1 MLKIE
6 NLYKKYENQV
16 IFNNLNVHFK
26 KGKNYIILG
35 PSGIGKSTL
44 LNLIS
49 KIDTNYKGNII
60 SDTDKIA
67 YVFQEDR
74 LLPWLNVE
82 KNIEYVMKEK
92 KDISPLLNLLEIDN
106 IKYKLARELSGG
118 QKQRVAI
125 ARAFSTE
132 PKLLL
137 MDESLKSLD
146 LQLKYKIIEELLI
159 LMKENHTTLVF
170 VSHDIEEALLLGDI
184 VLIFNK
190 EGQLMDNIEID
201 LPREGRRYERE
212 KLLKYE
218 LKIQKKLDIF
228 FEI

>member
-1 MLKIE
+1 MLKIQ
-6 NLYKKYENQV
+6 NLHKKYEEQL
-16 IFNNLNVHFK
+16 IFKDLNIHFK

-49 KIDTNYKGNII
+49 KIDTSYQGNII
-60 SDTDKIA
+60 SDTNKIA

-74 LLPWLNVE
+74 LLPWLSVE

-92 KDISPLLNLLEIDN
+92 KDITPLLNLLDIHN
-106 IKYKLARELSGG
+106 IKNKLARELSGG

-132 PKLLL
+132 PELLL
-137 MDESLKSLD
+137 MDESLQSLD

-159 LMKENHTTLVF
+159 LMKENHTTLIF

-201 LPREGRRYERE
+201 LPREGRRYQRE

-218 LKIQKKLDIF
+218 LKIQKKLDIS
-228 FEI
+228 FEV

>member
-1 MLKIE
+1 MLRIQ
-6 NLYKKYENQV
+6 NLHKKYGEQL
-16 IFNNLNVHFK
+16 IFKDLNIHFK

-49 KIDTNYKGNII
+49 QIDTSYKGNII
-60 SDTDKIA
+60 LDTHKIS

-74 LLPWLNVE
+74 LLPWLSVE

-92 KDISPLLNLLEIDN
+92 EDISHLLKLLEIDN
-106 IKYKLARELSGG
+106 IKNKLASELSGG

-125 ARAFSTE
+125 ARAFSIE
-132 PKLLL
+132 PELLL

-146 LQLKYKIIEELLI
+146 LQLKYKIIDELLI
-159 LMKENHTTLVF
+159 LMKKNHTTLIF

-228 FEI
+228 FEV

>member
-146 LQLKYKIIEELLI
+146 LQLKYKIIEELFI